1 MADRYNER
9 TYATADTMDRD
20 YRPSAKVESD
30 PLAELARLIGQADP
44 NADFGQERAAAPAR
58 SSRRQP
64 SPPIESEYEAED
76 DRTAGPPPWM
86 QRHGEPR
93 QPSEPAVPR
102 DVHPLR
108 RYAAAHHLPEPTY
121 HTSPQVQPEADH
133 ASRYDDA
140 LYGPA
145 DSDADHAAYG
155 SQQHAGYHDDY
166 SYQDDYA
173 DEVEERRPRRKGLVT
188 VAAVVALAVIGTGA
202 AFGYRTF
209 VGKTRSGEP
218 PIIKAD
224 AGPNKVVPPSAD
236 GAGKQIQDR
245 MAAGNAA
252 EQLVSREEQPVD
264 VKDIAK
270 SGPRVVFP
278 PLNQNANPP
287 STASVAPGS
296 KLAANGGSAAAV
308 GGTEPRKI
316 KTLMVRSDEA
326 TAAAAEPVA
335 QRAPA
340 PAPVPAP
347 PATTRAAM
355 PSSTPAPNANAPLSL
370 APQAAPSRVASVNPT
385 QAETPAATG
394 GYVVQVSAQ
403 RSEADARAS
412 FKALQ
417 HKFPSSFGSHT
428 PLIKRADLGSRG
440 VYYRAMVGPFGTS
453 EQAVQFCGNLKA
465 AGGQCVVQ
473 RN

>member
-1 MADRYNER
+1 
-9 TYATADTMDRD
+9 MDRD
-20 YRPSAKVESD
+20 YRPSAKVERD

-44 NADFGQERAAAPAR
+44 NADFGDARSAAPAR
-58 SSRRQP
+58 SSHRQP
-64 SPPIESEYEAED
+64 PPAETDDEAAD
-76 DRTAGPPPWM
+76 DRSAGPPPWM
-86 QRHGEPR
+86 RRHAEPQ
-93 QPSEPAVPR
+93 QPAEPAIPR

-121 HTSPQVQPEADH
+121 HTSPQVQPEAH
-133 ASRYDDA
+133 HESRYDDA

-155 SQQHAGYHDDY
+155 NQQHAGYHDGY
-166 SYQDDYA
+166 SYQDDYE
-173 DEVEERRPRRKGLVT
+173 DDVEEQKPRRKGLAT
-188 VAAVVALAVIGTGA
+188 VAAVVALAVVGTGA
-202 AFGYRTF
+202 AFAYRTF
-209 VGKTRSGEP
+209 VGPTRSGAP

-224 AGPNKVVPPSAD
+224 AGPNKVVPPSAEN
-236 GAGKQIQDR
+236 AGKQIQDR
-245 MAAGNAA
+245 MAGGNAA
-252 EQLVSREEQPVD
+252 EKLVSREEQPVD

-287 STASVAPGS
+287 STASVAPGN

-316 KTLMVRSDEA
+316 KTLMVRADDA
-326 TAAAAEPVA
+326 TAAAAAPVSSPA
-335 QRAPA
+335 AHA

-347 PATTRAAM
+347 PATTRAVV
-355 PSSTPAPNANAPLSL
+355 PQSAPNGNAPLSL

-394 GYVVQVSAQ
+394 GYVVQVSSQ

-412 FKALQ
+412 FKVLQ
-417 HKFPSSFGSHT
+417 HKFPSSFGSRA

>member
-1 MADRYNER
+1 MADRYHER

-44 NADFGQERAAAPAR
+44 NADFGQERAAAQSRPQ
-58 SSRRQP
+58 RRQP
-64 SPPIESEYEAED
+64 SSAAETGYEYED
-76 DRTAGPPPWM
+76 DRAGGPPPWM
-86 QRHGEPR
+86 KNRAEV
-93 QPSEPAVPR
+93 QPAEPAVPR

-121 HTSPQVQPEADH
+121 HTSPHVQPEADH

-145 DSDADHAAYG
+145 DSDVDHAAYDG
-155 SQQHAGYHDDY
+155 QHHAGYHDEY

-173 DEVEERRPRRKGLVT
+173 DDVEEPRPRRRGLAM
-188 VAAVVALAVIGTGA
+188 VASIVALAVVGTGA
-202 AFGYRTF
+202 AFAYRTF
-209 VGKTRSGEP
+209 VGSTRSGEP

-224 AGPNKVVPPSAD
+224 AGPNKVIPASAEN
-236 GAGKQIQDR
+236 ASKQIQDR
-245 MAAGNAA
+245 MAAGTAG
-252 EQLVSREEQPVD
+252 EKLVSREEQPVD

-287 STASVAPGS
+287 STASVAPGN
-296 KLAANGGSAAAV
+296 KLAANGNAAAAV

-316 KTLMVRSDEA
+316 KTLMVRADDA
-326 TAAAAEPVA
+326 TAAAAEPVNQHGSA
-335 QRAPA
+335 A

-347 PATTRAAM
+347 PATTRAAV
-355 PSSTPAPNANAPLSL
+355 SAPAGNAPLSL
-370 APQAAPSRVASVNPT
+370 APQGAPSRVASVNPA

-394 GYVVQVSAQ
+394 GYVVQVSSQ

-412 FKALQ
+412 FKVLQ
-417 HKFPSSFGSHT
+417 HKFPSSFGSRT

-453 EQAVQFCGNLKA
+453 EQAIQFCGHLKA

>member
-1 MADRYNER
+1 MADRYHER

-44 NADFGQERAAAPAR
+44 NADFGQERATVSP
-58 SSRRQP
+58 RRQP
-64 SPPIESEYEAED
+64 SPPAEADYEAD
-76 DRTAGPPPWM
+76 DGRAAGPPPWM
-86 QRHGEPR
+86 RRHAEQQ
-93 QPSEPAVPR
+93 QPAEPAIPR

-121 HTSPQVQPEADH
+121 HTSPQVQPEAH
-133 ASRYDDA
+133 HESRYDDA

-145 DSDADHAAYG
+145 DADADHAAYG

-166 SYQDDYA
+166 SYQDDYED
-173 DEVEERRPRRKGLVT
+173 DEEERKPRRKGLAT
-188 VAAVVALAVIGTGA
+188 VAAVVALAVVGTGA
-202 AFGYRTF
+202 AFAYRTF
-209 VGKTRSGEP
+209 VGTTRSGEP

-224 AGPNKVVPPSAD
+224 AGPNKVVPPSASAD

-245 MAAGNAA
+245 MAAGNAT
-252 EQLVSREEQPVD
+252 EKLVSREEQPVD

-287 STASVAPGS
+287 STASVAPGN

-308 GGTEPRKI
+308 GGGEPRKI

-326 TAAAAEPVA
+326 TATAAEPVT

-347 PATTRAAM
+347 PATTRAAVPQSAAA
-355 PSSTPAPNANAPLSL
+355 PSANAPLSL
-370 APQAAPSRVASVNPT
+370 APQATPGRVASVNPT
-385 QAETPAATG
+385 QTEAPAATG
-394 GYVVQVSAQ
+394 GYVVQVSSQ

-417 HKFPSSFGSHT
+417 HKFPSSFGSRT

>member
-1 MADRYNER
+1 MADRYHER

-44 NADFGQERAAAPAR
+44 NADFGDAQ

-64 SPPIESEYEAED
+64 SPPAEADYEAED
-76 DRTAGPPPWM
+76 DRSAGPPPWM
-86 QRHGEPR
+86 RR
-93 QPSEPAVPR
+93 QAEQHPAEPAIPR

-121 HTSPQVQPEADH
+121 HTSPQVQPDAHHEA
-133 ASRYDDA
+133 RYDDA

-166 SYQDDYA
+166 SYQDDYED
-173 DEVEERRPRRKGLVT
+173 DEEERKPRRKGFAT
-188 VAAVVALAVIGTGA
+188 VAAVVALAVVGTGA
-202 AFGYRTF
+202 AFAYRTF
-209 VGKTRSGEP
+209 VGTTRSGEP

-224 AGPNKVVPPSAD
+224 AGPNKVVPPSAEN
-236 GAGKQIQDR
+236 ASKQIQDR
-245 MAAGNAA
+245 MAAGNAT

-287 STASVAPGS
+287 STASVAPGN
-296 KLAANGGSAAAV
+296 KLAASGGSAAAV
-308 GGTEPRKI
+308 GGGEPRKI

-326 TAAAAEPVA
+326 TAAAAESTA
-335 QRAPA
+335 QQRAPA

-347 PATTRAAM
+347 PATTRAAV
-355 PSSTPAPNANAPLSL
+355 PSAPAPNANAPLSL
-370 APQAAPSRVASVNPT
+370 APQGTPGRVASVNPT
-385 QAETPAATG
+385 QTEAPAATG
-394 GYVVQVSAQ
+394 GYVVQVSSQ

-417 HKFPSSFGSHT
+417 HKFPSSFGSHA

>member
-1 MADRYNER
+1 ME
-9 TYATADTMDRD
+9 RD

-44 NADFGQERAAAPAR
+44 NADFGEARPAAPAR
-58 SSRRQP
+58 SPRRQP
-64 SPPIESEYEAED
+64 SPPAETDYEAEA
-76 DRTAGPPPWM
+76 DRSAGPPPWM
-86 QRHGEPR
+86 RRQAEPQ
-93 QPSEPAVPR
+93 QPAEPAIPR

-166 SYQDDYA
+166 SYQDDYED
-173 DEVEERRPRRKGLVT
+173 DEEERKPRRKGLAT
-188 VAAVVALAVIGTGA
+188 VAAVVALAVVGTGA
-202 AFGYRTF
+202 AFAYRTF
-209 VGKTRSGEP
+209 VGTTRSGEP

-224 AGPNKVVPPSAD
+224 AGPNKVVPPSAEN
-236 GAGKQIQDR
+236 AGKQIQDR
-245 MAAGNAA
+245 MAAGNSI
-252 EQLVSREEQPVD
+252 EKLVSREEQPVD

-287 STASVAPGS
+287 STASVAPGD

-308 GGTEPRKI
+308 GGGEPRKI

-326 TAAAAEPVA
+326 TATAAEPVT

-340 PAPVPAP
+340 PAPVPAA
-347 PATTRAAM
+347 PATTRAAV
-355 PSSTPAPNANAPLSL
+355 PQPAANGNAPLSL
-370 APQAAPSRVASVNPT
+370 APQGAPNRVASVNPT
-385 QAETPAATG
+385 QTEAPAATG
-394 GYVVQVSAQ
+394 GYVVQVSSQ

-417 HKFPSSFGSHT
+417 HKFPSSFGSHA

>member
-1 MADRYNER
+1 
-9 TYATADTMDRD
+9 MDRD

-44 NADFGQERAAAPAR
+44 NADFGQEHAAVPAR
-58 SSRRQP
+58 SSHRQP
-64 SPPIESEYEAED
+64 SPSAEADYEAED
-76 DRTAGPPPWM
+76 DRAAGPPPWM
-86 QRHGEPR
+86 RRHAEQQPAEP
-93 QPSEPAVPR
+93 PVAR
-102 DVHPLR
+102 DTHPLR

-133 ASRYDDA
+133 ESRYDDA
-140 LYGPA
+140 LYGPV
-145 DSDADHAAYG
+145 DSDADHATYG
-155 SQQHAGYHDDY
+155 SQPHAGYHDDY
-166 SYQDDYA
+166 SYQDDYED
-173 DEVEERRPRRKGLVT
+173 DEEERKPRRKGLAT
-188 VAAVVALAVIGTGA
+188 VAAVVALAVVGTGG
-202 AFGYRTF
+202 AFAYRTF
-209 VGKTRSGEP
+209 VGTTRSGAP

-224 AGPNKVVPPSAD
+224 ASPNKVVPPSAEN
-236 GAGKQIQDR
+236 ASKQIQDR

-252 EQLVSREEQPVD
+252 EKLVSREEQPVD

-270 SGPRVVFP
+270 AGPRVVFP

-287 STASVAPGS
+287 STASVAPGN

-316 KTLMVRSDEA
+316 KTLMVRADDA

-335 QRAPA
+335 QPA

-347 PATTRAAM
+347 PATTRAAVP
-355 PSSTPAPNANAPLSL
+355 PSASASNANAPLSL

-385 QAETPAATG
+385 QAEAPAATG
-394 GYVVQVSAQ
+394 GYVVQVSSQ

-412 FKALQ
+412 FKVLQ
-417 HKFPSSFGSHT
+417 HKFPSSFGSRT

-453 EQAVQFCGNLKA
+453 EQAVQFCGNLKS

>member
-1 MADRYNER
+1 MADRYHER

-44 NADFGQERAAAPAR
+44 NADFGQERAAAPPR
-58 SSRRQP
+58 SSRHQP
-64 SPPIESEYEAED
+64 SLPTESDYGVED
-76 DRTAGPPPWM
+76 DRSDGPPPWM
-86 QRHGEPR
+86 RRHAEPQ
-93 QPSEPAVPR
+93 QPAEPAVPR

-145 DSDADHAAYG
+145 DSDADHVAYG
-155 SQQHAGYHDDY
+155 SQQDAGYHDDY
-166 SYQDDYA
+166 SYQDDYED
-173 DEVEERRPRRKGLVT
+173 DEEERKPRRKGFAT

-202 AFGYRTF
+202 AFAYRTF
-209 VGKTRSGEP
+209 VGTTRSGEP

-224 AGPNKVVPPSAD
+224 AGPNKVVPPSAEN
-236 GAGKQIQDR
+236 ASKQIQDR

-270 SGPRVVFP
+270 AGPRVVFP

-287 STASVAPGS
+287 STASVAPGN

-316 KTLMVRSDEA
+316 KTLMVRADDA

-335 QRAPA
+335 QQA

-347 PATTRAAM
+347 PATTRAAV
-355 PSSTPAPNANAPLSL
+355 SASNANAPLSL

-385 QAETPAATG
+385 RAEAPAATG
-394 GYVVQVSAQ
+394 GYVVQVSSQ

-412 FKALQ
+412 FKVLQ

>member
-1 MADRYNER
+1 
-9 TYATADTMDRD
+9 MDRD
-20 YRPSAKVESD
+20 YHPSAKVESD

-44 NADFGQERAAAPAR
+44 NADFGQEQAAAPAR
-58 SSRRQP
+58 SYRHQ
-64 SPPIESEYEAED
+64 SPPPAEADYQTED
-76 DRTAGPPPWM
+76 DRAAGPPPWM
-86 QRHGEPR
+86 RRHAEQQPAEP
-93 QPSEPAVPR
+93 PVAR
-102 DVHPLR
+102 DTHPLR

-133 ASRYDDA
+133 ESRYDDA
-140 LYGPA
+140 LYGPV

-155 SQQHAGYHDDY
+155 SQPHAGYHDDY
-166 SYQDDYA
+166 SYQDDYED
-173 DEVEERRPRRKGLVT
+173 DEEERKPRRKGLAT
-188 VAAVVALAVIGTGA
+188 VAAVVALAVVGTGG
-202 AFGYRTF
+202 AFAYRTF
-209 VGKTRSGEP
+209 VGTTRSGAP

-224 AGPNKVVPPSAD
+224 AGPNKVVPPSAEN
-236 GAGKQIQDR
+236 ASKQIQDR

-252 EQLVSREEQPVD
+252 EKLVSREEQPVD

-270 SGPRVVFP
+270 AGPRVVFP

-287 STASVAPGS
+287 STASVAPGN

-316 KTLMVRSDEA
+316 KTLMVRADDA

-335 QRAPA
+335 QQ
-340 PAPVPAP
+340 APVPAP
-347 PATTRAAM
+347 PATTRAAVP
-355 PSSTPAPNANAPLSL
+355 PSASNANAPLSL

-385 QAETPAATG
+385 QAEAPAATG
-394 GYVVQVSAQ
+394 GYVVQVSSQ

-412 FKALQ
+412 FKVLQ
-417 HKFPSSFGSHT
+417 HKFPSSFGSRT

-453 EQAVQFCGNLKA
+453 EQAAQFCGNLKS

>member
-1 MADRYNER
+1 
-9 TYATADTMDRD
+9 
-20 YRPSAKVESD
+20 
-30 PLAELARLIGQADP
+30 
-44 NADFGQERAAAPAR
+44 
-58 SSRRQP
+58 
-64 SPPIESEYEAED
+64 
-76 DRTAGPPPWM
+76 
-86 QRHGEPR
+86 
-93 QPSEPAVPR
+93 
-102 DVHPLR
+102 
-108 RYAAAHHLPEPTY
+108 
-121 HTSPQVQPEADH
+121 
-133 ASRYDDA
+133 
-140 LYGPA
+140 
-145 DSDADHAAYG
+145 
-155 SQQHAGYHDDY
+155 
-166 SYQDDYA
+166 
-173 DEVEERRPRRKGLVT
+173 DEEERKPRRKGLAT
-188 VAAVVALAVIGTGA
+188 VAAVIALAVVGTGA
-202 AFGYRTF
+202 AFAYPTF
-209 VGKTRSGEP
+209 VGTTRSGEP

-224 AGPNKVVPPSAD
+224 AGPNKVVPPSAEN
-236 GAGKQIQDR
+236 ASKQIQDR

-270 SGPRVVFP
+270 AGPRVVFP

-287 STASVAPGS
+287 STASVAPGN

-316 KTLMVRSDEA
+316 KTLMVRADDA

-340 PAPVPAP
+340 PVPAP
-347 PATTRAAM
+347 PATTRAAV
-355 PSSTPAPNANAPLSL
+355 SASNANAPLSL

-385 QAETPAATG
+385 QAEAPAATG
-394 GYVVQVSAQ
+394 GYVVQVSSQ

-412 FKALQ
+412 FKVLQ

-440 VYYRAMVGPFGTS
+440 VYYRALVGPFGTS

>member
-1 MADRYNER
+1 MADRYHER

-44 NADFGQERAAAPAR
+44 NADFGQEHAAVPAR
-58 SSRRQP
+58 SSHRQP
-64 SPPIESEYEAED
+64 SPSAEADYEAED
-76 DRTAGPPPWM
+76 DRSAGPPPWM
-86 QRHGEPR
+86 RRHAEP
-93 QPSEPAVPR
+93 QPAEPVTPR

-145 DSDADHAAYG
+145 DSDADHVAYG

-166 SYQDDYA
+166 SYQDDYED
-173 DEVEERRPRRKGLVT
+173 DEEERKPRRKGLTT
-188 VAAVVALAVIGTGA
+188 VAAVIALAVVGTGA
-202 AFGYRTF
+202 AFAYRTF
-209 VGKTRSGEP
+209 VGTTRSGEP

-224 AGPNKVVPPSAD
+224 AGPNKVVPPSAEN
-236 GAGKQIQDR
+236 ASKQIQDR

-270 SGPRVVFP
+270 AGPRVVFP

-287 STASVAPGS
+287 STASVAPGN

-347 PATTRAAM
+347 PATTRAAV
-355 PSSTPAPNANAPLSL
+355 SQQVAPNANAPLSL

-385 QAETPAATG
+385 QAEAPAATG
-394 GYVVQVSAQ
+394 GYVVQVSSQ

-412 FKALQ
+412 FKVLQ

>member
-1 MADRYNER
+1 MADRYHER

-20 YRPSAKVESD
+20 YRPSAKVETD

-44 NADFGQERAAAPAR
+44 NADFGQERPAAPTR
-58 SSRRQP
+58 PSRRPP
-64 SPPIESEYEAED
+64 SSPTESDYVAED
-76 DRTAGPPPWM
+76 NSSAGPPPWM
-86 QRHGEPR
+86 RRHAEQSPA
-93 QPSEPAVPR
+93 EPAIPR

-121 HTSPQVQPEADH
+121 HTSPQVQPGADH

-145 DSDADHAAYG
+145 DAPAEHAAYG
-155 SQQHAGYHDDY
+155 DQHAGYHDDY

-173 DEVEERRPRRKGLVT
+173 EDEEERKPRRKGLAT
-188 VAAVVALAVIGTGA
+188 VVAVVALAVVGTGA
-202 AFGYRTF
+202 AFAYRTF
-209 VGKTRSGEP
+209 VGTTRSGEP

-236 GAGKQIQDR
+236 NAGKQIQDR
-245 MAAGNAA
+245 MAAGNGT
-252 EQLVSREEQPVD
+252 EKLVSREEQPVD

-287 STASVAPGS
+287 STASVAPGN

-308 GGTEPRKI
+308 GGTEPRRI

-326 TAAAAEPVA
+326 TGTAAEPVT
-335 QRAPA
+335 QRA

-347 PATTRAAM
+347 PATTRAAAPQSA
-355 PSSTPAPNANAPLSL
+355 PSANAPLSL
-370 APQAAPSRVASVNPT
+370 SPQAAPGRVASVNPT
-385 QAETPAATG
+385 QTETPAATG
-394 GYVVQVSAQ
+394 GYVVQVSSQ

-417 HKFPSSFGSHT
+417 QKFPSSFASRA

>member
-1 MADRYNER
+1 MADRYHER

-20 YRPSAKVESD
+20 YHPSAKVEND
-30 PLAELARLIGQADP
+30 PLAELARLIGQSDP
-44 NADFGQERAAAPAR
+44 NADFGQERAAAPAP
-58 SSRRQP
+58 SYRRQP
-64 SPPIESEYEAED
+64 SRPVEPEYEAED
-76 DRTAGPPPWM
+76 DRAAGPPPWM
-86 QRHGEPR
+86 RRAEAQ
-93 QPSEPAVPR
+93 QPAESAVPR

-121 HTSPQVQPEADH
+121 HTSPQVQPDADH

-140 LYGPA
+140 LYGAA
-145 DSDADHAAYG
+145 DSDTDHAAYAD
-155 SQQHAGYHDDY
+155 QQHAGYHDDY
-166 SYQDDYA
+166 SYEDDYVDEA
-173 DEVEERRPRRKGLVT
+173 DEEKPRRKGFAM
-188 VAAVVALAVIGTGA
+188 VAAVVALAVVGTGA
-202 AFGYRTF
+202 AFAYRTF
-209 VGKTRSGEP
+209 VGSPRTGEP

-224 AGPNKVVPPSAD
+224 AGPNKVVPPSA
-236 GAGKQIQDR
+236 AENASKQIQDR

-252 EQLVSREEQPVD
+252 EKLVSREEQPVD

-287 STASVAPGS
+287 STASVAPGN

-326 TAAAAEPVA
+326 NATAA
-335 QRAPA
+335 A

-347 PATTRAAM
+347 PATTRAAVPPTAAAA
-355 PSSTPAPNANAPLSL
+355 PSANAPLSL
-370 APQAAPSRVASVNPT
+370 APQAAPSRVASVNPAHNE
-385 QAETPAATG
+385 QPAVTG
-394 GYVVQVSAQ
+394 GYVVQVSSQ
-403 RSEADARAS
+403 RSETDARAS
-412 FKALQ
+412 FKVLQ
-417 HKFPSSFGSHT
+417 HKFPSVFGSHT

-453 EQAVQFCGNLKA
+453 EQAVQFCGNLKS

>member
-1 MADRYNER
+1 MADRYHER

-44 NADFGQERAAAPAR
+44 NADFGQERAVAPER
-58 SSRRQP
+58 SSHRQS
-64 SPPIESEYEAED
+64 SPPPEANYEAED
-76 DRTAGPPPWM
+76 DRLAGPPPWM
-86 QRHGEPR
+86 RR
-93 QPSEPAVPR
+93 QAEQQQQPAEPAIPR

-121 HTSPQVQPEADH
+121 HTSPQVQPEAH
-133 ASRYDDA
+133 YESRYDDA
-140 LYGPA
+140 LYGPT

-166 SYQDDYA
+166 SYQDDYED
-173 DEVEERRPRRKGLVT
+173 DEEERKPRRKGLAT
-188 VAAVVALAVIGTGA
+188 VAAVVALAIVGAGA
-202 AFGYRTF
+202 AFAYRTF
-209 VGKTRSGEP
+209 VGTTRSGEP

-224 AGPNKVVPPSAD
+224 AGPNKVVPPSAEN
-236 GAGKQIQDR
+236 AGKQIQDR

-252 EQLVSREEQPVD
+252 EKLVSREEQPVD

-287 STASVAPGS
+287 STASVAPGN

-308 GGTEPRKI
+308 GGGEPRKI
-316 KTLMVRSDEA
+316 KTLTVRSDDATA
-326 TAAAAEPVA
+326 TAAEPAA
-335 QRAPA
+335 QRAPV
-340 PAPVPAP
+340 PAPVPAA
-347 PATTRAAM
+347 PATTRAAV
-355 PSSTPAPNANAPLSL
+355 PQPAAATNGNAPLSL
-370 APQAAPSRVASVNPT
+370 APQGRVASVNPT
-385 QAETPAATG
+385 QTETPAATG
-394 GYVVQVSAQ
+394 GYVVQVSSQ

-412 FKALQ
+412 FKTLQ

>member
-1 MADRYNER
+1 MADRYHER
-9 TYATADTMDRD
+9 TYATADTMERD

-44 NADFGQERAAAPAR
+44 NADFGEAR
-58 SSRRQP
+58 SYRHQP
-64 SPPIESEYEAED
+64 SPPAETDYEAEND
-76 DRTAGPPPWM
+76 HAAGPPPWM
-86 QRHGEPR
+86 RRHAEQQPAEP
-93 QPSEPAVPR
+93 PVAR
-102 DVHPLR
+102 DTHPLR

-121 HTSPQVQPEADH
+121 HNSPQVQPEADH

-155 SQQHAGYHDDY
+155 RQQHAGYHDDY
-166 SYQDDYA
+166 SYQDDYED
-173 DEVEERRPRRKGLVT
+173 DEEERKPRRKGFAT
-188 VAAVVALAVIGTGA
+188 VAAVIALAVVGTGA
-202 AFGYRTF
+202 AFAYRTF
-209 VGKTRSGEP
+209 VGTTRSGEP

-224 AGPNKVVPPSAD
+224 AGPNKVVPPSAEN
-236 GAGKQIQDR
+236 AGKQIQDR

-287 STASVAPGS
+287 STASVAPGN

-335 QRAPA
+335 QRASA

-347 PATTRAAM
+347 PATTRAAV
-355 PSSTPAPNANAPLSL
+355 PQQAAPNANAPLSL
-370 APQAAPSRVASVNPT
+370 APQATPGRVASVNPT
-385 QAETPAATG
+385 QTEAPAATG
-394 GYVVQVSAQ
+394 GYVVQVSSQ

-417 HKFPSSFGSHT
+417 HKFPSSFGSRA